1 MHGNRK
7 ITRLDLLAGTWIG
20 ALVVASAVTVAS
32 WQAPEAIAAVNPR
45 GTVKPIY
52 LSRSDRDCLVRTVY
66 GEVRGQAPR
75 EIQEVTGVI
84 LRRQRMGH
92 WGATVCQVVKAPRQ
106 FSAWNKGDPN
116 RKIMLRKGVEK
127 TKSWKRV
134 ERVVMAT
141 LSSGYVSP
149 HDHYWH
155 RAAMK
160 GRKNPRWAKSCR
172 VRSSVGGG
180 SFCTIRRG

>member
-1 MHGNRK
+1 MTNPKR
-7 ITRLDLLAGTWIG
+7 ITRLDWLAGTWIG
-20 ALVVASAVTVAS
+20 GLVVASAVTVAS
-32 WQAPEAIAAVNPR
+32 WQTPEAVAAVNAR
-45 GTVKPIY
+45 ARVEPIY
-52 LSRSDRDCLVRTVY
+52 LSRADRDCLVRTVF

-84 LRRQRMGH
+84 LRRQRMGR
-92 WGATVCQVVKAPRQ
+92 WGSTVCQVVKAPRQ

-141 LSSGYVSP
+141 LSSGYISP

-155 RAAMK
+155 KAAMK

-172 VRSSVGGG
+172 VRSSIGAG
-180 SFCTIRRG
+180 SFCKIRKV